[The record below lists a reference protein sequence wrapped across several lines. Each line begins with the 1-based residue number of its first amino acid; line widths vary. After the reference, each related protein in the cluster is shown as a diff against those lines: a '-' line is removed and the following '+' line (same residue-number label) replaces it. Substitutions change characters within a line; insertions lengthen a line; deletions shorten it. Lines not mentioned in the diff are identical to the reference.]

1 MPHFIQITIADL
13 TFEAELNDTNA
24 TEAVYRALPLE
35 ASVNRWGDEIYFMT
49 SIEAEPGDAMRDILE
64 PGELAYWPPGK
75 AFCIFWGPTPASVND
90 EPRAASDVVPIGQI
104 TGDLSGL
111 KGTRDGQPIRIE
123 RL

>member
-24 TEAVYRALPLE
+24 AQAVYRALPLA

-49 SIEAEPGDAMRDILE
+49 SIEAEPDDEMRDILE

-75 AFCIFWGPTPASVND
+75 AFCIFWGSTPASVND
-90 EPRAASDVVPIGQI
+90 EPRAASDVVPIGQV
-104 TGDLSGL
+104 TGDLSRL
-111 KGTRDGQPIRIE
+111 TEAQDGQPIRIE